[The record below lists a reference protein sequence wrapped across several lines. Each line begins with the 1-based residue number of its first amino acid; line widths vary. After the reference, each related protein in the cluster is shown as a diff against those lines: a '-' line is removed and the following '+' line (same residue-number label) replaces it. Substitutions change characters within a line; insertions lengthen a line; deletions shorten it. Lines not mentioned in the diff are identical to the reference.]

1 MSAHTNAPKSTAI
14 VVTLSQKGA
23 VVTAL
28 TDSTLEHSGSGS
40 GADILFTASSEW
52 DAPVGVYDVSAQVYN
67 GSSVVKE
74 EKSKLTVVAFTPRS
88 PIGIPGG
95 SLDPD
100 PTASPSPSASPSAS
114 ASASPSASATPD
126 STPTATATAD
136 PDQPDPPNVTPTPDP
151 PKVTPTP
158 EPPPPPLGGN
168 VTRSNESNDAW
179 TNTFTVSGFRPQGAQ
194 VFVAIKLHQTG
205 VTPHYYAPAKYYPCG
220 NATLY
225 SGSGASATYQC
236 SVTLTIEP
244 PGDWRAGE
252 YWYTLEGNTYGS
264 KVVSGGRQFSARWKL
279 EYLATPL
286 PLGSRARLHGA
297 RQRRNIGSREPV
309 GHGSLVRVECGI
321 GKARTYPPRMRTPAT
336 PRRSRRSNVQCQAP
350 PGCVRP

>member
-1 MSAHTNAPKSTAI
+1 MHFTALTSIAAATVGTVAVVATGTILAFSPPSDGPDVWFDFPVAAGTIYSGPVVVSAHTNAPKSTAI

-114 ASASPSASATPD
+114 ATASPSASATPD
-126 STPTATATAD
+126 ATPTATSHGRPRAARPSKGDTHS
-136 PDQPDPPNVTPTPDP
+136 
-151 PKVTPTP
+151 
-158 EPPPPPLGGN
+158 
-168 VTRSNESNDAW
+168 RSTKGHA
-179 TNTFTVSGFRPQGAQ
+179 
-194 VFVAIKLHQTG
+194 
-205 VTPHYYAPAKYYPCG
+205 YA
-220 NATLY
+220 
-225 SGSGASATYQC
+225 
-236 SVTLTIEP
+236 
-244 PGDWRAGE
+244 
-252 YWYTLEGNTYGS
+252 
-264 KVVSGGRQFSARWKL
+264 
-279 EYLATPL
+279 
-286 PLGSRARLHGA
+286 
-297 RQRRNIGSREPV
+297 
-309 GHGSLVRVECGI
+309 
-321 GKARTYPPRMRTPAT
+321 
-336 PRRSRRSNVQCQAP
+336 
-350 PGCVRP
+350 